1 MKKYFSVGIF
11 VVLIFGGLLISND
24 ANAVIVREA
33 TASISP
39 TSAYT
44 GESVTYTYTIINST
58 ISTTTTSRIG
68 SIKILIPSGFTIPP
82 TIGKI
87 IVSSEKIWDAS
98 FDTENRKIKLIAHE
112 DSYKLSSGES
122 IQIQITTNAPLVTN
136 SYEWT
141 PEAYYSVD
149 FGVPNTFLVNP
160 KPVVD
165 VIVSKTTP
173 TITWNNPI
181 DIEYGTSLS
190 NIQLNA
196 TTTVDGAF
204 AYLPDVGTILSV
216 GSGQVLSTTFTPADS
231 INYNT
236 ATSSVLI
243 NVVDTIPPVI
253 TILGENPIRILRGTT
268 YIDAGATSTDNFD
281 GDLTA
286 STTISGTVKTDL
298 NGTYAITYS
307 VTDSSGNFSSTTRN
321 VTVYSSGGRRRIEN
335 PPVEII
341 TSPVIE
347 NSILESTSTDL
358 IIENISPVIV
368 ETSTIPISGE
378 VLGVSTF
385 VFNKN
390 LRLGDR
396 NSDVIELQKRL
407 TNEGLFTASTTGY
420 FGTTT
425 KNAVIK
431 YQEKYTSEILA
442 PLGLT
447 KGTGFVGIHTRG
459 KLNQ

>member
-1 MKKYFSVGIF
+1 MKKYFSVGF
-11 VVLIFGGLLISND
+11 FMVLIFGGLFVANGVMALMIDTIIFDSEIKTIGVNSTSSPINLHLNRVSIVGGQHFTLSTSEVGSGWYFTN
-24 ANAVIVREA
+24 ANAGTLSCTGLITDNTIVVASGTSNKHFCYFSVNSGTHIITA
-33 TASISP
+33 TGVENPTLIANQNIIVDAPADTISP
-39 TSAYT
+39 TLTLPSNITLEAT
-44 GESVTYTYTIINST
+44 SPSGAVVTFIATATD
-58 ISTTTTSRIG
+58 TSPTNPTVTCTPSSG
-68 SIKILIPSGFTIPP
+68 SIFYLG
-82 TIGKI
+82 
-87 IVSSEKIWDAS
+87 
-98 FDTENRKIKLIAHE
+98 
-112 DSYKLSSGES
+112 
-122 IQIQITTNAPLVTN
+122 
-136 SYEWT
+136 
-141 PEAYYSVD
+141 
-149 FGVPNTFLVNP
+149 
-160 KPVVD
+160 
-165 VIVSKTTP
+165 
-173 TITWNNPI
+173 
-181 DIEYGTSLS
+181 
-190 NIQLNA
+190 
-196 TTTVDGAF
+196 TTTVNCSAMDTA
-204 AYLPDVGTILSV
+204 L
-216 GSGQVLSTTFTPADS
+216 
-231 INYNT
+231 NT
-236 ATSSVLI
+236 ANGSFIVTVQ
-243 NVVDTIPPVI
+243 DTTPPVI

-268 YIDAGATSTDNFD
+268 YTDAGATTTDAIDSGVVATSTSNVN
-281 GDLTA
+281 T
-286 STTISGTVKTDL
+286 SI
-298 NGTYAITYS
+298 NGTYYVTYGA
-307 VTDSSGNFSSTTRN
+307 TDISGNSAIEKIRT
-321 VTVYSSGGRRRIEN
+321 VIVYSSGGRRRIEN

-347 NSILESTSTDL
+347 NSILESTSADL

-390 LRLGDR
+390 LGFGDR